1 MLDFMHRLGLF
12 LRFLLARFLADG
24 CPQSAAALTYTSL
37 FAVVPVMTVTFAML
51 SAVPAFQGLGEQIQA
66 FVFSHFV
73 PASGANIQAYLL
85 DFSSQARQLTW
96 LGVLLLAV
104 TAWLMLA
111 SIERTFNGIWR
122 GSRRRRGLA
131 SFLLY
136 WAILSL
142 GPLLLGAAFAI
153 STYLASLRWLTGSE
167 ALLDIR
173 PVLGVLPLALSV
185 AAFTLLYA
193 AVPNRPVP
201 LRHALYGGL
210 CAAVLLEL
218 SKQGFALYVSLFPS
232 YQLIYGAFATVP
244 LFLLWVYLCWLIILF
259 GAQLAC
265 HWQQVTQRPGQPS
278 VPEVLLTLELLRLFY
293 QRQQQGL
300 GLGLAEARQQLP
312 ALSEEA
318 WLQQL
323 AQLQRLQLVCAAGN
337 QRWVLC
343 RDLAHYSLAQLL
355 EQLAWPQLQ
364 LAQWPTSYPA
374 PYYPRLLAA
383 LQGLQASQ
391 AQWLEGSL
399 ADWLALPSD

>member
-1 MLDFMHRLGLF
+1 MRQRLDDLVEFW
-12 LRFLLARFLADG
+12 RFLLQRFLADRAIN
-24 CPQSAAALTYTSL
+24 SAAALTYTTL
-37 FAVVPVMTVTFAML
+37 FAVVPMMTVTFAML
-51 SAVPAFQGLGEQIQA
+51 SAIPAFQDTGEQIQN
-66 FVFSHFV
+66 FIFRNFV
-73 PASGANIQAYLL
+73 PSSGETVQQYLR
-85 DFSSQARQLTW
+85 DFTTQARHLTW
-96 LGVLLLAV
+96 AGVALLAV
-104 TAWLMLA
+104 TAFFMLVT
-111 SIERTFNGIWR
+111 IEKTFNAIWR
-122 GSRRRRGLA
+122 VRQPRRGIS

-142 GPLLLGAAFAI
+142 GPLLLGAGFAVTTYITSLSLLSGPDALIGAKTLLAFAPLLF
-153 STYLASLRWLTGSE
+153 ST
-167 ALLDIR
+167 
-173 PVLGVLPLALSV
+173 
-185 AAFTLLYA
+185 AAFTLIYS
-193 AVPNRPVP
+193 AVPNARVP
-201 LRHALYGGL
+201 LRHALSGGL
-210 CAAVLLEL
+210 FAAVLVEVA
-218 SKQGFALYVSLFPS
+218 KALFGLFVSLFPG

-293 QRQQQGL
+293 RRQQQGL

>member
-12 LRFLLARFLADG
+12 LRFLLARFLADD

-173 PVLGVLPLALSV
+173 PVLGVRSRH
-185 AAFTLLYA
+185 
-193 AVPNRPVP
+193 RPVHP
-201 LRHALYGGL
+201 
-210 CAAVLLEL
+210 
-218 SKQGFALYVSLFPS
+218 
-232 YQLIYGAFATVP
+232 
-244 LFLLWVYLCWLIILF
+244 FL
-259 GAQLAC
+259 A
-265 HWQQVTQRPGQPS
+265 
-278 VPEVLLTLELLRLFY
+278 
-293 QRQQQGL
+293 
-300 GLGLAEARQQLP
+300 ARQGNG
-312 ALSEEA
+312 
-318 WLQQL
+318 
-323 AQLQRLQLVCAAGN
+323 RL
-337 QRWVLC
+337 
-343 RDLAHYSLAQLL
+343 
-355 EQLAWPQLQ
+355 
-364 LAQWPTSYPA
+364 
-374 PYYPRLLAA
+374 
-383 LQGLQASQ
+383 
-391 AQWLEGSL
+391 
-399 ADWLALPSD
+399 